1 MRKRLDW
8 KKPENNHIEE
18 AGIRKLDLFLKKKR
32 IIRLSIVAALV
43 LFFCYL
49 QPEPALRLPGDFR
62 IGKKNVIFFMFILFV
77 FLNK

>member
-1 MRKRLDW
+1 MRKRLDFQFYYQ
-8 KKPENNHIEE
+8 EE
-18 AGIRKLDLFLKKKR
+18 RNQKIVTLKKLESGSLR

-62 IGKKNVIFFMFILFV
+62 IGKKNVIFFYVYPVCILE
-77 FLNK
+77 